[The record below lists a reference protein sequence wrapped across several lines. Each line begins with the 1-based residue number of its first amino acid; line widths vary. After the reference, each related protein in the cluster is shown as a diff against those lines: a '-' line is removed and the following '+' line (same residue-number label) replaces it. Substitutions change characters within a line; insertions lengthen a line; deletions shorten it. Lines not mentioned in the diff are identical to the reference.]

1 MHSQIQAPLENLIL
15 EIQIIKFFTKGA
27 GNISLWVKHQ
37 LKSYVLKKFF
47 QTCLIVILSFS
58 FSSAFAA
65 PNGNV
70 LKKKKNHYVY
80 DITKSPKYSSL
91 VVNADTGEVLYKK
104 DASKRLHPAS
114 LTKMMTLY
122 LTFQALEQG
131 KLKINQELDV
141 SHHAA
146 SQPKTKLFLRPNTTI
161 TVRDAIYGLII
172 HSAND
177 AAVVL
182 AEAISGTE
190 DAFSYKMTDTAQK
203 LGMRNTNFVN
213 AHGLHHPQ
221 QVTTAFDMAKLGIA
235 LRRDYPKYYPMFSKR
250 SFMFK
255 GNVIASHNRV
265 LQRYKWADGLKTGF
279 INASGFNVV
288 SSATRPEGRVI
299 AVVMGGPT
307 AKARDD
313 HMISLLEKSYYKLAS
328 SKGLNL
334 SNQVAKA
341 SLDSDLEP
349 NSTTANYEEDAFS
362 VAETSESEQ
371 GSGAQGDKASESTSA
386 FSALE
391 ETKDTITAQEKKH
404 IIKKTSLKKSS
415 PAKIKVKK
423 AVKSATKKAK
433 AKR

>member
-1 MHSQIQAPLENLIL
+1 MSDA
-15 EIQIIKFFTKGA
+15 
-27 GNISLWVKHQ
+27 S
-37 LKSYVLKKFF
+37 
-47 QTCLIVILSFS
+47 
-58 FSSAFAA
+58 AA
-65 PNGNV
+65 P
-70 LKKKKNHYVY
+70 KKKRTHYVY

-104 DASKRLHPAS
+104 DAAKQLHPAS

-131 KLKINQELDV
+131 KLRINQELDV

-190 DAFSYKMTDTAQK
+190 DAFSYKMTDTASK
-203 LGMRNTNFVN
+203 LGMKNTNFVN

-250 SFMFK
+250 SFIFK

-288 SSATRPEGRVI
+288 SSASRPEGRII

-307 AKARDD
+307 AKSRDD
-313 HMISLLEKSYYKLAS
+313 HMISLLERSYARLAA
-328 SKGLNL
+328 SKGM
-334 SNQVAKA
+334 STGTKIAKA
-341 SLDSDLEP
+341 VLDYDLEP
-349 NSTTANYEEDAFS
+349 NTTASASYEDDAFT
-362 VAETSESEQ
+362 VAEISENETEAT
-371 GSGAQGDKASESTSA
+371 AQGDKVNEFNSA
-386 FSALE
+386 FSALD
-391 ETKDTITAQEKKH
+391 ETQESIQTPTKKQL
-404 IIKKTSLKKSS
+404 IKKANVKKTTL
-415 PAKIKVKK
+415 AKSKVKK
-423 AVKSATKKAK
+423 AVKNATKKAK
-433 AKR
+433 AKRK

>member
-1 MHSQIQAPLENLIL
+1 M
-15 EIQIIKFFTKGA
+15 
-27 GNISLWVKHQ
+27 
-37 LKSYVLKKFF
+37 LKKFLS
-47 QTCLIVILSFS
+47 TCLSVVICLSL
-58 FSSAFAA
+58 SSALVSNANAA
-65 PNGNV
+65 A
-70 LKKKKNHYVY
+70 KKKRTQYVY

-104 DASKRLHPAS
+104 DASKQLHPAS

-131 KLKINQELDV
+131 KLRINQELDV
-141 SHHAA
+141 SYHAA
-146 SQPKTKLFLRPNTTI
+146 AQPKTKLFLRPNSTI

-203 LGMRNTNFVN
+203 LGMKNTNFVN

-250 SFMFK
+250 SFIFK

-288 SSATRPEGRVI
+288 SSASRPEGRVI

-307 AKARDD
+307 AKSRDD
-313 HMISLLEKSYYKLAS
+313 HMISLLEKSYAKLAS
-328 SKGLNL
+328 SKGL
-334 SNQVAKA
+334 SSGNQVAKA
-341 SLDSDLEP
+341 VLDSDLEP
-349 NSTTANYEEDAFS
+349 NATTASYEEDAFS
-362 VAETSESEQ
+362 VAESSESEQ
-371 GSGAQGDKASESTSA
+371 EVSAQGDKVNEMSNA

-391 ETKDTITAQEKKH
+391 ENQEISPAPAKKQ
-404 IIKKTSLKKSS
+404 IVKKAAVKKTTL
-415 PAKIKVKK
+415 AKAKVKK